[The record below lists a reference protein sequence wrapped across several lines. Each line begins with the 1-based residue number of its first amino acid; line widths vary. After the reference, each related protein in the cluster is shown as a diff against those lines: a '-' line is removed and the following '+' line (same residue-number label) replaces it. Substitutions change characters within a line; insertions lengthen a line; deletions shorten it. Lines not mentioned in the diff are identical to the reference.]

1 MRYEKTST
9 IITTNIE
16 FSKWGDV
23 LNDSTIAAAIL
34 DRLQHH
40 CTIINIDGPSYR
52 TKNIFN

>member
-1 MRYEKTST
+1 MKKHPQLLLQILNFQSG
-9 IITTNIE
+9 
-16 FSKWGDV
+16 GDV

-34 DRLQHH
+34 DRLLHH